1 MLFSKNQ
8 IFTGN
13 SKKVSDYGKLP
24 NLMLNKNPFVRFSFK
39 NQELSFFGIIVEC
52 DDCDYDSVN
61 EYIICAPKKYLVNF
75 FTKPAQEREIRKI
88 VPKSL
93 NIAQALL
100 LRTPGAQLVHQYLP
114 GFDEVLL
121 PVLGIQKSFDVRV
134 YEEDHEYAFVR
145 VFAKKDVPFSVC
157 DPNKDV
163 SFQKPELPMMLQ
175 VNRNNSKNP
184 IKIFVAEPVFS
195 KETFLIKTNSSP
207 LSSLGS
213 VVFDSSNGKFFGMIC
228 EITNTNYVYC
238 ISLFDILKNFADW
251 NDVTIKNT
259 VVK

>member
-1 MLFSKNQ
+1 MLFSKQQ

-13 SKKVSDYGKLP
+13 FKEVSDYGKLP
-24 NLMLNKNPFVRFSFK
+24 NLMLNKNPFVRFCFK

-52 DDCDYDSVN
+52 DDHRYDSVN

-75 FTKPAQEREIRKI
+75 FTKPVQEREIRKI

-100 LRTPGAQLVHQYLP
+100 LRAPGAQLVHQYLP
-114 GFDEVLL
+114 GFDEIVL
-121 PVLGIQKSFDVRV
+121 PVLGVQESFDVRV
-134 YEEDHEYAFVR
+134 YEDKHEYAFVR
-145 VFAKKDVPFSVC
+145 VFAKKEVPFSVC

-175 VNRNNSKNP
+175 ANGNNIKNP
-184 IKIFVAEPVFS
+184 IKIFVGKPNSS
-195 KETFLIKTNSSP
+195 KETFLINAKGIRTY
-207 LSSLGS
+207 SLGS
-213 VVFDSSNGKFFGMIC
+213 VVIDPSDGKFFGMIC

-238 ISLFDILKNFADW
+238 VSLFDILKNFADW